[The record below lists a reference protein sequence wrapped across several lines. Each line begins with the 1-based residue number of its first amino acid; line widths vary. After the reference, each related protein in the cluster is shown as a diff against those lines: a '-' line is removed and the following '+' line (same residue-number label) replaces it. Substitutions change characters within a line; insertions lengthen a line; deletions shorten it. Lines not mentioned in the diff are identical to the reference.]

1 MAGTTEREKNLIKQ
15 YLTESGSFDN
25 TGTPVMQDNYF
36 DAIVSLKELCDTL
49 GGDVGD
55 MHDEVTLSAD
65 DTTQE
70 TLSLTD
76 QELTVSLATTS
87 TDGVMSA
94 ADKTKL
100 DGIEAGAEVNPTFK
114 TVNGESIT
122 GVGNIVTSETIDLD
136 DVTGTLDDIDDGVT
150 YVKSENNFTDA
161 LKTKLDGIEAGAEVN
176 PDFKTV
182 NGNTITGSGDIE
194 IAEFAPSIV
203 YDSVTTSTITNGVD
217 GWSIHSSTVLTE
229 GFFLISITAFAGST
243 TTEYFLGF
251 NMGTTTKRGPITLS
265 STASGTKEFSITNF
279 LVVEP
284 GDNLTFNLMKKGAS
298 INISSVQIV
307 KLA

>member
-1 MAGTTEREKNLIKQ
+1 MGATTEKQKDLIKQ

-36 DAIVSLKELCDTL
+36 DAIVSLKELCDDL
-49 GGDVGD
+49 GSEVGD
-55 MHDEVTLSAD
+55 MHDPVTLSAD

-87 TDGVMSA
+87 TDGAMSA
-94 ADKTKL
+94 TDKLKL

-114 TVNGESIT
+114 TINGESII
-122 GVGNIVTSETIDLD
+122 GAGNIVTSETIDLA
-136 DVTGTLDDIDDGVT
+136 DVTGTLDDIDDGAV

-161 LKTKLDGIEAGAEVN
+161 LKTKLDGIEVGAEVN

-182 NGNTITGSGDIE
+182 NGNTITGSGN
-194 IAEFAPSIV
+194 IAITEFSPEIV
-203 YDSVTTSTITNGVD
+203 YDSVTTSTITNGVN
-217 GWSIHSSTVLTE
+217 GWSIHFSTTLTE
-229 GFFLISITAFAGST
+229 GFFLISVTARNSSVSGDDFI
-243 TTEYFLGF
+243 GF
-251 NMGTTTKRGPITLS
+251 NMGTTTKRGPFTIDSEGDLGL
-265 STASGTKEFSITNF
+265 ANF
-279 LVVEP
+279 LIVES
-284 GDNLTFNLMKKGAS
+284 GDNLTFNLMKKGGPS
-298 INISSVQIV
+298 ITSVQIV

>member
-36 DAIVSLKELCDTL
+36 DAIVSLKELCDDL
-49 GGDVGD
+49 GSEVGD
-55 MHDEVTLSAD
+55 MHDPVTLSAD

-87 TDGVMSA
+87 TDGAMSA
-94 ADKTKL
+94 TDKLKL

-114 TVNGESIT
+114 TINGESII
-122 GVGNIVTSETIDLD
+122 GAGNIVTSETIDLA
-136 DVTGTLDDIDDGVT
+136 DVTGTLDDIDDGAV

-161 LKTKLDGIEAGAEVN
+161 LKTKLDGIEVGAEVN

-182 NGNTITGSGDIE
+182 NGNTITGSGN
-194 IAEFAPSIV
+194 IAITEFSPEIV
-203 YDSVTTSTITNGVD
+203 YDSVTTSTITNGVN
-217 GWSIHSSTVLTE
+217 GWSIHFSTTLTE
-229 GFFLISITAFAGST
+229 GFFLISVTARNSSVSGDNFI
-243 TTEYFLGF
+243 GF
-251 NMGTTTKRGPITLS
+251 NMGTTTKRGPFTIDSEGDLGL
-265 STASGTKEFSITNF
+265 ANF
-279 LVVEP
+279 LIVES
-284 GDNLTFNLMKKGAS
+284 GDNLTFNLMKKGGPS
-298 INISSVQIV
+298 ITSVQIV